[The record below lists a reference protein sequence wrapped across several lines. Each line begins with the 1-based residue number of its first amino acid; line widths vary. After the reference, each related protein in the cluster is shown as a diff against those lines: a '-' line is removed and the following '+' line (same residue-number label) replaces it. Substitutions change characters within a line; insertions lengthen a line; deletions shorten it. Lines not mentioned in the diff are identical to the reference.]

1 MKMLQGRCSGWRARW
16 AACCRMVQ
24 AAVNRQ
30 RQRLRRRHCWR
41 MRAAPRSLMEGLQT
55 QLAQRRRRRS
65 LRRRVCT
72 AQPGTQ
78 REPSA
83 DGFKPLG
90 KPAGRDEAIRKEATA
105 VGAAAEKAAKEAQ
118 SEISHVEELS
128 RGAAKAHEEVARKK
142 VLEAMALEKMQMTTA
157 RVSDLKKRSTLA
169 QQVVERAEQ
178 AAARSRRN

>member
-1 MKMLQGRCSGWRARW
+1 MRVVDVLRAYLLAIVAVVVGGVRLDEDAAGPVQWLEGTLGGMLPHGAGS
-16 AACCRMVQ
+16 
-24 AAVNRQ
+24 
-30 RQRLRRRHCWR
+30 
-41 MRAAPRSLMEGLQT
+41 
-55 QLAQRRRRRS
+55 
-65 LRRRVCT
+65 
-72 AQPGTQ
+72 
-78 REPSA
+78 REPTTAEAAAQTLLAHARSTSIA
-83 DGFKPLG
+83 DGRAPD
-90 KPAGRDEAIRKEATA
+90 PACPETEAAKSSKAIRKEATA